1 MATSSTSDYI
11 ADTGS
16 IEAILILLIF
26 LVAFALILGEI
37 VDRVLAAWGGAVG
50 MLLVGTYYNSLTWC
64 TGGGHGG
71 ESGGCENNLFEAI
84 DFNVIG
90 LLLGMMIFAGMLE
103 ISGFFEFVA
112 IKATKLSGGDPW
124 KLVFYLGTFTTL
136 ISVFIDNVT
145 ALILI
150 APVTLKI
157 CSKIKISP
165 IPPLIALAIFSNTGG
180 VATLVGDPPNVLIAS
195 YASALDLGFGFMSF
209 IVHLTPLAIIAWA
222 ATLWYMYY
230 HFKKWREIKPQHVEE
245 ILEEDE
251 WAAVNNDV
259 LMYRTLGALSVT
271 VVMFAAVE
279 LLHLNLEISA
289 VSLGGAG
296 IAMCISMLGIPKE
309 KRMDIHEVVHKVEW
323 GALLFFAGL
332 FVMVGGLEAMGYL
345 EAVANWMFNNFGPEA
360 VSGDDG
366 ITSYVWKNSRD
377 EVVLVIV
384 LIWVSAIASAIV
396 DNIPFCAA
404 MLPVIQEIGRLSE
417 DPITGIATVEITP
430 LYWALAIGCG
440 FGGNATPIGSSA
452 NVMTIAISER
462 GGHKISTK
470 EWLAV
475 GVPVMIITC
484 TIGSIVVALFY
495 DWFLWA

>member
-1 MATSSTSDYI
+1 MSTDTTSGYV

-16 IEAILILLIF
+16 IEAILILLVF
-26 LVAFALILGEI
+26 LIAFALILGEI

-64 TGGGHGG
+64 TGGGHGEAG
-71 ESGGCENNLFEAI
+71 AVCENNLFEAI

-124 KLVFYLGTFTTL
+124 KLVFYLGTFTTV

-157 CSKIKISP
+157 CSKIEINP

-195 YASALDLGFGFMSF
+195 YASARGLGFGFMSF
-209 IVHLTPLAIIAWA
+209 IYHLTPLAIIAWG
-222 ATLWYMYY
+222 ATLWFMYR
-230 HFKKWREIKPQHVEE
+230 HFKNWREVKPQNVEE
-245 ILEEDE
+245 VTNEDE
-251 WAAVNNDV
+251 WEAVKNDT
-259 LMYRTLGALSVT
+259 LMYRTLGALAVT

-279 LLHLNLEISA
+279 LLHLDLEISA

-296 IAMCISMLGIPKE
+296 IAMSISMLGVPEE

-345 EAVANWMFNNFGPEA
+345 EAIANMIFDNFGP
-360 VSGDDG
+360 DG
-366 ITSYVWKNSRD
+366 AIHNSP
-377 EVVLVIV
+377 VVLVIV

-404 MLPVIQEIGRLSE
+404 MLPVILEIGELSK
-417 DPITGIATVEITP
+417 DPITGVAEVDIIP

-495 DWFLWA
+495 DHFLTA

>member
-1 MATSSTSDYI
+1 MSTDATSSYV

-16 IEAILILLIF
+16 IEAILILLVF
-26 LVAFALILGEI
+26 LIAFALILGEI

-64 TGGGHGG
+64 TGGGHGEAG
-71 ESGGCENNLFEAI
+71 AVCENNLFEAI

-103 ISGFFEFVA
+103 ISGLFEFVA

-124 KLVFYLGTFTTL
+124 KLVFYLGTFTTV

-157 CSKIKISP
+157 CSKIEISP

-195 YASALDLGFGFMSF
+195 YASARGLGFGFMSF
-209 IVHLTPLAIIAWA
+209 IYHLTPLAIIAWG
-222 ATLWYMYY
+222 ATLWFMHR
-230 HFKKWREIKPQHVEE
+230 HFKNWREVKPQNVEE
-245 ILEEDE
+245 VTSEDE
-251 WAAVNNDV
+251 WEAVKNDT
-259 LMYRTLGALSVT
+259 LMYRTLGALAVT

-279 LLHLNLEISA
+279 LLHLDLEISA

-296 IAMCISMLGIPKE
+296 IAMSISMLGVPEE

-345 EAVANWMFNNFGPEA
+345 EAIANMIFDNFGP
-360 VSGDDG
+360 DG
-366 ITSYVWKNSRD
+366 AIHNSP
-377 EVVLVIV
+377 VVLVIV

-404 MLPVIQEIGRLSE
+404 MLPVILEIGELSK
-417 DPITGIATVEITP
+417 DPITGVAEVDIIP

-495 DWFLWA
+495 DHFLTA

>member
-1 MATSSTSDYI
+1 MSTNATSDYI

-16 IEAILILLIF
+16 IEAILVLLVF
-26 LVAFALILGEI
+26 LIAFALILGEV

-71 ESGGCENNLFEAI
+71 EGAICQNNLFEAI

-124 KLVFYLGTFTTL
+124 KLVFYLGTFTTV

-195 YASALDLGFGFMSF
+195 YTSARGWGFGFMSF
-209 IVHLTPLAIIAWA
+209 IEHLTPLAIIAWG
-222 ATLWYMYY
+222 ATLWYMHR
-230 HFKKWREIKPQHVEE
+230 HFKKWREVKPQNVEVV
-245 ILEEDE
+245 ISEDE
-251 WAAVNNDV
+251 WEAVNNDT
-259 LMYRTLGALSVT
+259 LMYRTLGALAVT
-271 VVMFAAVE
+271 VIMFAAVE
-279 LLHLNLEISA
+279 LLHLDLEISA

-296 IAMCISMLGIPKE
+296 IAMAISMIGVPHE

-345 EAVANWMFNNFGPEA
+345 EAIANLIFDNFGP
-360 VSGDDG
+360 DG
-366 ITSYVWKNSRD
+366 SISQN

-404 MLPVIQEIGRLSE
+404 MLPVIEQLGTLSI
-417 DPITGIATVEITP
+417 DPETGIAAVNVIP

-475 GVPVMIITC
+475 GIPVMLITC

-495 DWFLWA
+495 GHFETA

>member
-1 MATSSTSDYI
+1 M
-11 ADTGS
+11 
-16 IEAILILLIF
+16 
-26 LVAFALILGEI
+26 ILGEI

-71 ESGGCENNLFEAI
+71 EGAVCQNNLFEAI

-124 KLVFYLGTFTTL
+124 KLVFYLGTFTTV

-157 CSKIKISP
+157 CSKIEISP

-195 YASALDLGFGFMSF
+195 YASARDLGFGFMSF
-209 IVHLTPLAIIAWA
+209 IYHLTPLAIIAWG
-222 ATLWYMYY
+222 ATLWYMHR
-230 HFKKWREIKPQHVEE
+230 HFKNWREIKPQNVEE
-245 ILEEDE
+245 VTNEDE
-251 WAAVNNDV
+251 WEAVKNDT
-259 LMYRTLGALSVT
+259 LMYRTLGALAVT
-271 VVMFAAVE
+271 VIMFAAVE
-279 LLHLNLEISA
+279 LLHLDLEISA

-296 IAMCISMLGIPKE
+296 IAMSISMIGVPHE
-309 KRMDIHEVVHKVEW
+309 KRMDIHEVIHKVEW

-345 EAVANWMFNNFGPEA
+345 EAIANMIFDNFGP
-360 VSGDDG
+360 DG
-366 ITSYVWKNSRD
+366 TIHNSP
-377 EVVLVIV
+377 VVLVIV

-404 MLPVIQEIGRLSE
+404 MLPVILEIGELSK
-417 DPITGIATVEITP
+417 DPITGIAEVEIIP

-470 EWLAV
+470 EWLGV

-495 DWFLWA
+495 DHFLTA

>member
-1 MATSSTSDYI
+1 MATSSTSEYI
-11 ADTGS
+11 TDTGS

-195 YASALDLGFGFMSF
+195 YASSLTDADGNSLGFGFMSF
-209 IVHLTPLAIIAWA
+209 IYHLTPLAIIAWA
-222 ATLWYMYY
+222 ATLWYMHR
-230 HFKKWREIKPQHVEE
+230 HFKKWREVKPQNVEVV
-245 ILEEDE
+245 ISEDE
-251 WAAVNNDV
+251 WEAVNNDT
-259 LMYRTLGALSVT
+259 LMYRTLGALAVT
-271 VVMFAAVE
+271 VIMFAAVE
-279 LLHLNLEISA
+279 LLHLDLEISA

-296 IAMCISMLGIPKE
+296 IAMAISMIGVPHE

-345 EAVANWMFNNFGPEA
+345 EAIANLIFDNFGP
-360 VSGDDG
+360 DG
-366 ITSYVWKNSRD
+366 SISQN

-404 MLPVIQEIGRLSE
+404 MLPVIEQLGTLSE
-417 DPITGIATVEITP
+417 DPITGVAAVNIIP

-475 GVPVMIITC
+475 GIPVMLITC

-495 DWFLWA
+495 GHFETA

>member
-1 MATSSTSDYI
+1 M
-11 ADTGS
+11 S
-16 IEAILILLIF
+16 IDAILILVVFLI
-26 LVAFALILGEI
+26 AFALILGEI
-37 VDRVLAAWGGAVG
+37 VDRVLAAWGGAVA
-50 MLLVGTYYNSLTWC
+50 MLLIGTYYETLTWC

-71 ESGGCENNLFEAI
+71 GHGACENNLFDAI

-103 ISGFFEFVA
+103 ISGFFEFIA
-112 IKATKLSGGDPW
+112 IKATKLSKGDPW
-124 KLVFYLGTFTTL
+124 MLVVYLGTFTTV

-157 CSKIKISP
+157 CSKIKINP

-195 YASALDLGFGFMSF
+195 YTAERGLGFSF
-209 IVHLTPLAIIAWA
+209 ISFIEHLTPLAIIAWG
-222 ATLWYMYY
+222 ATLGYMWYHYAE
-230 HFKKWREIKPQHVEE
+230 WRGSKPQHVEE
-245 ILEEDE
+245 IMAEDE
-251 WAAVNNDV
+251 WHAVRNDI
-259 LMYRTLGALSVT
+259 LMFRTLGALAVT

-279 LLHLNLEISA
+279 LIHLDLEISA

-296 IAMCISMLGIPKE
+296 IAMCISMIGVVKE
-309 KRMDIHEVVHKVEW
+309 KQLDIHEVIHKVEW
-323 GALLFFAGL
+323 AALLFFAGL
-332 FVMVGGLEAMGYL
+332 FVMVGGLEAMGHL
-345 EAVANWMFNNFGPEA
+345 EAIANWIFENFGP
-360 VSGDDG
+360 DG
-366 ITSYVWKNSRD
+366 EISNNK
-377 EVVLVIV
+377 VVLVIV

-404 MLPVIQEIGRLSE
+404 MLPVIDKLGELSAE
-417 DPITGIATVEITP
+417 VNVIP

-470 EWLAV
+470 EWLGV

-484 TIGSIVVALFY
+484 AIGSIVVALFY
-495 DWFLWA
+495 GHFETA

>member
-1 MATSSTSDYI
+1 MATESTTDYV

-16 IEAILILLIF
+16 IEAILILLVF
-26 LVAFALILGEI
+26 LIAFALILGEI

-71 ESGGCENNLFEAI
+71 EGAVCQNNLFEAI

-124 KLVFYLGTFTTL
+124 KLVFYLGTFTTV

-157 CSKIKISP
+157 CSKIEISP

-195 YASALDLGFGFMSF
+195 YASARDLGFGFMSF
-209 IVHLTPLAIIAWA
+209 IYHLTPLAIIAWG
-222 ATLWYMYY
+222 ATLWYMHR
-230 HFKKWREIKPQHVEE
+230 HFKNWREIKPQNVEE
-245 ILEEDE
+245 VTNEDE
-251 WAAVNNDV
+251 WEAVKNDT
-259 LMYRTLGALSVT
+259 LMYRTLGALAVT
-271 VVMFAAVE
+271 VIMFAAVE
-279 LLHLNLEISA
+279 LLHLDLEISA

-296 IAMCISMLGIPKE
+296 IAMSISMIGVPHE
-309 KRMDIHEVVHKVEW
+309 KRMDIHEVIHKVEW

-345 EAVANWMFNNFGPEA
+345 EAIANMIFDNFGP
-360 VSGDDG
+360 DG
-366 ITSYVWKNSRD
+366 TIHNSP
-377 EVVLVIV
+377 VVLVIV

-404 MLPVIQEIGRLSE
+404 MLPVILEIGELSK
-417 DPITGIATVEITP
+417 DPITGIAEVDIIP

-470 EWLAV
+470 EWLGV

-495 DWFLWA
+495 DHFLTA

>member
-1 MATSSTSDYI
+1 MSTDASSSYV

-16 IEAILILLIF
+16 IEAILILLVF
-26 LVAFALILGEI
+26 LIAFALILGEI

-64 TGGGHGG
+64 TGGGHGEAG
-71 ESGGCENNLFEAI
+71 AVCENNLFEAI

-124 KLVFYLGTFTTL
+124 KLVFYLGTFTTV

-157 CSKIKISP
+157 CSKIEINP

-195 YASALDLGFGFMSF
+195 YASARGLGFGFMSF
-209 IVHLTPLAIIAWA
+209 IYHLTPLAIIAWG
-222 ATLWYMYY
+222 ATLWFMHR
-230 HFKKWREIKPQHVEE
+230 HFKNWREVKPQNVEE
-245 ILEEDE
+245 VTSEDE
-251 WAAVNNDV
+251 WEAVKNDT
-259 LMYRTLGALSVT
+259 LMYRTLGALAVT
-271 VVMFAAVE
+271 VVMIAAVE
-279 LLHLNLEISA
+279 LLHLDLEISA

-296 IAMCISMLGIPKE
+296 IAMSISMLGVPEE

-345 EAVANWMFNNFGPEA
+345 EAIANMIFDNFGP
-360 VSGDDG
+360 DG
-366 ITSYVWKNSRD
+366 SIHNSP
-377 EVVLVIV
+377 VVLVIV

-404 MLPVIQEIGRLSE
+404 MLPVILEIGELSK
-417 DPITGIATVEITP
+417 DPITGVAEVDIIP

-470 EWLAV
+470 EWLGV

-495 DWFLWA
+495 DHFLTA

>member
-1 MATSSTSDYI
+1 MTTSSTSNYI

-37 VDRVLAAWGGAVG
+37 IDRVLAAWGGAVG
-50 MLLVGTYYNSLTWC
+50 MLLVGTYYNALTWC

-209 IVHLTPLAIIAWA
+209 IYHLTPLAIIAWA
-222 ATLWYMYY
+222 ATLWYMHY
-230 HFKKWREIKPQHVEE
+230 HFKNWREIKPQNVDE
-245 ILEEDE
+245 ILAEDE
-251 WAAVNNDV
+251 WEAVNNST

-296 IAMCISMLGIPKE
+296 IAMSISMLGIPEE
-309 KRMDIHEVVHKVEW
+309 KRIDIHEVIHKVEW

-345 EAVANWMFNNFGPEA
+345 EAVANWMFENFGPEGKR
-360 VSGDDG
+360 S
-366 ITSYVWKNSRD
+366 NN

-384 LIWVSAIASAIV
+384 VIWVSAIASAVV

-417 DPITGIATVEITP
+417 DPITGIAVVNITP

-470 EWLAV
+470 EWLAI

-495 DWFLWA
+495 DWFTWA

>member
-1 MATSSTSDYI
+1 MSTDATSSYV

-16 IEAILILLIF
+16 IEAILILLVF
-26 LVAFALILGEI
+26 LIAFALILGEI

-64 TGGGHGG
+64 TGGGHGEAG
-71 ESGGCENNLFEAI
+71 AVCENNLFEAI

-124 KLVFYLGTFTTL
+124 KLVFYLGTFTTV

-157 CSKIKISP
+157 CSKIEISP

-195 YASALDLGFGFMSF
+195 YASARDLGFGFMSF
-209 IVHLTPLAIIAWA
+209 IYHLTPLAIIAWG
-222 ATLWYMYY
+222 ATLWFMHR
-230 HFKKWREIKPQHVEE
+230 HFKNWREVKPQNVEE
-245 ILEEDE
+245 VTSEDE
-251 WAAVNNDV
+251 WAAVKNDT
-259 LMYRTLGALSVT
+259 LMYRTLGALAVT

-279 LLHLNLEISA
+279 LLHLDLEISA

-296 IAMCISMLGIPKE
+296 IAMSISMLGVPEE

-345 EAVANWMFNNFGPEA
+345 EAIANMIFDNFGP
-360 VSGDDG
+360 DG
-366 ITSYVWKNSRD
+366 SIHNSP
-377 EVVLVIV
+377 VVLVIV

-404 MLPVIQEIGRLSE
+404 MLPVILEIGELSK
-417 DPITGIATVEITP
+417 DPITGVAEVDIIP

-495 DWFLWA
+495 DHFLTA

>member
-1 MATSSTSDYI
+1 MSTDATSNYV

-16 IEAILILLIF
+16 IEAILILLVF
-26 LVAFALILGEI
+26 LIAFALILGEI

-64 TGGGHGG
+64 TGGGHGEAG
-71 ESGGCENNLFEAI
+71 AVCENNLFEAI

-124 KLVFYLGTFTTL
+124 KLVFYLGTFTTV

-157 CSKIKISP
+157 CSKIEISP

-195 YASALDLGFGFMSF
+195 YASARGLGFGFMSF
-209 IVHLTPLAIIAWA
+209 IYHLTPLAIVAWG
-222 ATLWYMYY
+222 ATLWFMHR
-230 HFKKWREIKPQHVEE
+230 HFKKWREVKPQNVDEVTS
-245 ILEEDE
+245 EDE
-251 WAAVNNDV
+251 WAAVKNDT
-259 LMYRTLGALSVT
+259 LMYRTLGALAVT

-279 LLHLNLEISA
+279 LLHLDLEISA

-296 IAMCISMLGIPKE
+296 IAMSISMLGVPEE

-345 EAVANWMFNNFGPEA
+345 EAIANMIFDGFGP
-360 VSGDDG
+360 DG
-366 ITSYVWKNSRD
+366 SVHNSP
-377 EVVLVIV
+377 VVLVIV

-404 MLPVIQEIGRLSE
+404 MLPVILEIGELSK
-417 DPITGIATVEITP
+417 DPITGVAEVDIIP

-470 EWLAV
+470 EWLGV

-495 DWFLWA
+495 DHFLTA

>member
-1 MATSSTSDYI
+1 MSTDATSSYV

-16 IEAILILLIF
+16 IEAILILLVF
-26 LVAFALILGEI
+26 LIAFALILGEI

-64 TGGGHGG
+64 TGGGHGEAG
-71 ESGGCENNLFEAI
+71 AVCENNLFDAI

-124 KLVFYLGTFTTL
+124 KLVFYLGTFTTV

-157 CSKIKISP
+157 CSKIEISP

-195 YASALDLGFGFMSF
+195 YASARDLGFGFMSF
-209 IVHLTPLAIIAWA
+209 IYHLTPLAIIAWG
-222 ATLWYMYY
+222 ATLWFMHR
-230 HFKKWREIKPQHVEE
+230 HFKNWREVKPQNVEE
-245 ILEEDE
+245 VTSEDE
-251 WAAVNNDV
+251 WEAVKNDT
-259 LMYRTLGALSVT
+259 LMYRTLGALAVT

-279 LLHLNLEISA
+279 LLHLDLEISA

-296 IAMCISMLGIPKE
+296 IAMSISMLGVPEE

-345 EAVANWMFNNFGPEA
+345 EAIANMIFDNFGP
-360 VSGDDG
+360 DG
-366 ITSYVWKNSRD
+366 SIHNSP
-377 EVVLVIV
+377 VVLVIV

-404 MLPVIQEIGRLSE
+404 MLPVILEIGELSK
-417 DPITGIATVEITP
+417 DPITGVAEVDIIP

-495 DWFLWA
+495 DHFLTA

>member
-1 MATSSTSDYI
+1 MSTDATSSYV

-16 IEAILILLIF
+16 IEAILILLVF
-26 LVAFALILGEI
+26 LIAFALILGEI

-64 TGGGHGG
+64 TGGGHGEAG
-71 ESGGCENNLFEAI
+71 AVCENNLFEAI

-124 KLVFYLGTFTTL
+124 KLVFYLGTFTTV

-157 CSKIKISP
+157 CSKIEISP

-195 YASALDLGFGFMSF
+195 YASARGLGFGFMSF
-209 IVHLTPLAIIAWA
+209 IYHLTPLAIVAWG
-222 ATLWYMYY
+222 ATLWFMHR
-230 HFKKWREIKPQHVEE
+230 HFKKWREIKPQNVDEV
-245 ILEEDE
+245 ISEDE
-251 WAAVNNDV
+251 WAAVKNDT
-259 LMYRTLGALSVT
+259 LMYRTLGALAVT

-279 LLHLNLEISA
+279 LLHLDLEISA

-296 IAMCISMLGIPKE
+296 IAMSISMLGVPEE

-345 EAVANWMFNNFGPEA
+345 EAIANMIFDGFGP
-360 VSGDDG
+360 DG
-366 ITSYVWKNSRD
+366 TVHNSP
-377 EVVLVIV
+377 VVLVIV

-404 MLPVIQEIGRLSE
+404 MLPVILEIGELSK
-417 DPITGIATVEITP
+417 DPITGVAEVDIIP

-470 EWLAV
+470 EWLGV

-495 DWFLWA
+495 DHFLTA